1 MAKTSAELADAL
13 DHPIVFTFLVTLA
26 VIFWMSVLTWLFK
39 AANLPG
45 PAALV
50 QHP

>member
-1 MAKTSAELADAL
+1 MAKGEIADAL
-13 DHPIVFTFLVTLA
+13 DHPIFFTLAVTLA

-39 AANLPG
+39 AVNLPG
-45 PAALV
+45 PAALS

>member
-1 MAKTSAELADAL
+1 MARESVRDAL
-13 DHPIVFTFLVTLA
+13 DHPVFFSLVIALTTVGWLA
-26 VIFWMSVLTWLFK
+26 IMTWLAK

-45 PAALV
+45 PAALL